1 MRYNTVLFDADG
13 TLLDFLKSERE
24 AIIDTLALHGVV
36 ADEEMVKTY
45 SEINDSLW
53 KKLEKKEIERSV
65 LLYHRFE
72 LLFERYG
79 IDADTKKVSS
89 DYINIISQKA
99 YFLDGAEALLQSL
112 YGKVR
117 MYIIT
122 NGARVVQLGRYAKLG
137 MEKYFDGLFISEVVG
152 VNKPDV
158 RFFESVKNNIDSFK
172 FEDTIIVGDSLSSDI
187 KGGNL
192 FGLDTCWYNPQK
204 SKCSEIATPTYT
216 AYSFDEVYSII
227 VDGRE

>member
-152 VNKPDV
+152 VNKPDI

-187 KGGNL
+187 KGGNS

-204 SKCSEIATPTYT
+204 SECSGIATPTYT
-216 AYSFDEVYSII
+216 AHSFDEVYSII